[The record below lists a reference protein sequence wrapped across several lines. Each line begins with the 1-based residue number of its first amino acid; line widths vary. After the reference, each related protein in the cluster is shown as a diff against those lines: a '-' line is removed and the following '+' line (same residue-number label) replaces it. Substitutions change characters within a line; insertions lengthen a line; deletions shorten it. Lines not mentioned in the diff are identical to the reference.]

1 MHWPQLHSLFSNKPH
16 NYTNEE
22 RRQNVINNPHIVD
35 WFFNQRLESFINHW
49 LYKTLGA
56 SWHWY
61 RYEFQARG
69 SIHFHGTA
77 KLKNDPGLCKLTESA
92 LKGFLAEKNL
102 QQNLCDENQ
111 DILQDIVNG
120 KKAAATI
127 CDYVDSI
134 MSTYNPQPPCDNNW
148 KKPDIHPCK
157 KHYTDIP
164 SDEHNED
171 YVNLLNTIQ

>member
-1 MHWPQLHSLFSNKPH
+1 MLIGISTS
-16 NYTNEE
+16 
-22 RRQNVINNPHIVD
+22 D
-35 WFFNQRLESFINHW
+35 WKALSYW
-49 LYKTLGA
+49 LYKTLQA

-69 SIHFHGTA
+69 SIHCHGTA
-77 KLKNDPGLCKLTESA
+77 KLKNDPGLCTLTETA

-111 DILQDIVNG
+111 DILQDIKNG

-134 MSTYNPQPPCDNNW
+134 MSTYNPQPPSDN
-148 KKPDIHPCK
+148 K
-157 KHYTDIP
+157 
-164 SDEHNED
+164 
-171 YVNLLNTIQ
+171 